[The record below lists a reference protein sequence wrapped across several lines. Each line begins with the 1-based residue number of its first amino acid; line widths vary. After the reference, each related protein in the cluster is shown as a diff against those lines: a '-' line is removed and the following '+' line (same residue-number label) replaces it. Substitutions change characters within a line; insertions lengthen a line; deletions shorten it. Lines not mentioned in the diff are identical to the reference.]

1 MIISERIS
9 SLSASPIRK
18 LNPYAAAAKAAG
30 KKVYHLNIGQPD
42 IETPAGFLDAIRRFD
57 KKIIAYGDSHGNPRL
72 LEAIRAYYQSWN
84 MDYDIGQ
91 ITITNGGSE
100 ALLIAMMALCDPGD
114 EILVFEPFY
123 ANYNALARALNITVR
138 AITTHAENGYALPDE
153 AHVERGITPRTKAI
167 LLTNPGNPT
176 GRVYTPA
183 EMELISRVVRRHN
196 LALIADEV
204 YREFVYEASYRSFGA
219 MPELDEHLVLV
230 DSLSK
235 RYSACG
241 ARIGAAALYATP
253 KSYLDGVNAEYR
265 RRRDTLRRELAK
277 IPDVVCSLPQGA
289 FYVMIK
295 MPIDDAERFAIWL
308 LEHFDSHG
316 ETVMFAPGS
325 GFYATPG
332 LGADEAR
339 LAYVLNCADLT
350 RAIAILGEGLKAYP
364 GTRLLA

>member
-123 ANYNALARALNITVR
+123 ANYNAL
-138 AITTHAENGYALPDE
+138 P
-153 AHVERGITPRTKAI
+153 ERS
-167 LLTNPGNPT
+167 
-176 GRVYTPA
+176 
-183 EMELISRVVRRHN
+183 ISPF
-196 LALIADEV
+196 A
-204 YREFVYEASYRSFGA
+204 
-219 MPELDEHLVLV
+219 P
-230 DSLSK
+230 
-235 RYSACG
+235 
-241 ARIGAAALYATP
+241 
-253 KSYLDGVNAEYR
+253 
-265 RRRDTLRRELAK
+265 LRR
-277 IPDVVCSLPQGA
+277 
-289 FYVMIK
+289 
-295 MPIDDAERFAIWL
+295 MPKTAMRCQTKRTWNEALRR
-308 LEHFDSHG
+308 
-316 ETVMFAPGS
+316 APKP
-325 GFYATPG
+325 Y
-332 LGADEAR
+332 
-339 LAYVLNCADLT
+339 C
-350 RAIAILGEGLKAYP
+350 
-364 GTRLLA
+364 